1 MKRNLAL
8 EVLYH
13 VIDVMLQSHPYLYR
27 PSIMLL
33 PKVLIMM
40 DKYDCCHD
48 FLVRC
53 RLQASFS
60 ASSMKAPMSDFGM
73 VDAPI
78 QTIGFD
84 DDPLDCEKQ
93 LVLDLIYVKIEL
105 KSRIEGMQALAQLCN
120 TNNTPLDTIGEF
132 LGVPKQWRKIRT
144 PVVERQC
151 CDLIKLMFRLN
162 RKYVSGLILQCELTN
177 SNSAANSAAMLP
189 SSSFKALHALLAV
202 RQWCQNKDATRFLKE
217 IAADIPQTLPRRRS
231 TS

>member
-1 MKRNLAL
+1 
-8 EVLYH
+8 
-13 VIDVMLQSHPYLYR
+13 
-27 PSIMLL
+27 
-33 PKVLIMM
+33 
-40 DKYDCCHD
+40 
-48 FLVRC
+48 
-53 RLQASFS
+53 
-60 ASSMKAPMSDFGM
+60 
-73 VDAPI
+73 
-78 QTIGFD
+78 
-84 DDPLDCEKQ
+84 
-93 LVLDLIYVKIEL
+93 
-105 KSRIEGMQALAQLCN
+105 MQALAQLCN

-162 RKYVSGLILQCELTN
+162 RKYVSGLILQCELTH

-231 TS
+231 TSQGIASTCEIACNLNATASAHAVHNFRCLLLFPALFKSRIVQTDSLSLF